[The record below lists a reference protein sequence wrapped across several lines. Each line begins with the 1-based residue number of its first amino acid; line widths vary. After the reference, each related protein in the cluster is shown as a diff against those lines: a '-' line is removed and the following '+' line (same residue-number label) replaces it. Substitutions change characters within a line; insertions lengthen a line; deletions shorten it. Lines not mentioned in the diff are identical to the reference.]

1 MPHFQFDER
10 ESQSNQ
16 RKHGLKKQSQFSG
29 LIAVSI
35 VLFVVVVAIR
45 VRAAQNDLWLD
56 EIWSLDLVNQISS
69 PGEVFSHIH
78 SDNNHYL
85 NSLWLYIC
93 GFQGNW
99 RGYRMLSILA
109 GSGTVALAWLIGRSR
124 DITKAIMAMLLTGF
138 SYVLILY
145 SSEARGYSTL
155 IFLSVLSYYILDC
168 YLSDRRWHVALL
180 FSLSACFGVISHL
193 EFAIFFFSSFLWASY
208 RLIKSG
214 SRFRQAIG
222 SLAVCYV
229 IPTLLLALLY
239 RIDIRYM
246 VIAGGDQPG
255 LFKCYATAL
264 AWALGM
270 PPLFPTWTTFGI
282 AGLILV
288 VCLHQLWR
296 EKSDSIV
303 FFGSVV
309 VVMPILLAIAQRSD
323 VLYVRYFIVSIAFF
337 LLLMSFLFAS
347 LYTALG
353 SKGKILCGCLLI
365 GYVIANGWHLMAL
378 FKFGRGNNGQAIRYL
393 IQNSKEAR
401 PTVGGDQDFR
411 IGTVVDFYN
420 RTEIGNH
427 SLRYITMNN
436 WPANGVEWLICQKE
450 SYADPVP
457 PGQVLTD
464 RKGHQYEL
472 AKIFPTAPLS
482 GLHWFVYHN
491 RAD

>member
-10 ESQSNQ
+10 KANRISASVD
-16 RKHGLKKQSQFSG
+16 LKKQSQLSG
-29 LIAVSI
+29 LIAASA
-35 VLFVVVVAIR
+35 VLLVVAVAIR

-56 EIWSLDLVNQISS
+56 EIWSLDLAHQISS
-69 PGEVFSHIH
+69 PGEVFYHIH

-85 NSLWLYIC
+85 NSLWLYFC

-99 RGYRMLSILA
+99 PGYRMPSVLA
-109 GSGTVALAWLIGRSR
+109 GSGTVALAWLIGRRR
-124 DITKAIMAMLLTGF
+124 DITNAVTAMVLTGF
-138 SYVLILY
+138 SYALILY

-155 IFLSVLSYYILDC
+155 IFFSILSYYLLDC
-168 YLSDRRWHVALL
+168 YLRDRRWQIALL
-180 FSLSACFGVISHL
+180 FSFSACFGLISHL
-193 EFAIFFFSSFLWASY
+193 EFTTFFFSSFLWASY

-214 SRFRQAIG
+214 PGFKEAVV
-222 SLAVCYV
+222 SLAFCYA

-239 RIDIRYM
+239 RVDIRYM
-246 VIAGGDQPG
+246 VIGGGDHPG
-255 LFKCYATAL
+255 LFNCYATSL

-270 PPLFPTWTTFGI
+270 PPPFPTWATFGI
-282 AGLILV
+282 AGLIFM

-296 EKSDSIV
+296 EKSDLIV
-303 FFGSVV
+303 FFVSTV
-309 VVMPILLAIAQRSD
+309 VVMPILLAITQGSE

-337 LLLMSFLFAS
+337 LLLMSFLLAS
-347 LYTALG
+347 LYTSWG
-353 SKGKILCGCLLI
+353 SKGKILCGFLLI

-378 FKFGRGNNGQAIRYL
+378 LKFGRGNNGQAIQYL
-393 IQNSKEAR
+393 LQNSKETP

-420 RTEIGNH
+420 RIETGNP
-427 SLRYITMNN
+427 LKYVTMNK
-436 WPANGVEWLICQKE
+436 WPANGVEWFIYEKE
-450 SYADPVP
+450 SYADSKP
-457 PGQVLTD
+457 PAQVLADTE
-464 RKGHQYEL
+464 GHQYQL

>member
-1 MPHFQFDER
+1 MD
-10 ESQSNQ
+10 
-16 RKHGLKKQSQFSG
+16 LKKQSQFCG

-35 VLFVVVVAIR
+35 LLFVVVVAIR

-56 EIWSLDLVNQISS
+56 EIWSLDLVDQISS

-99 RGYRMLSILA
+99 GGYRIPSILA
-109 GSGTVALAWLIGRSR
+109 GSGTVVLAWLIGRRR
-124 DITKAIMAMLLTGF
+124 DVTNAIMAMLLTGF

-155 IFLSVLSYYILDC
+155 IFFSVLSYYLLDC
-168 YLSDRRWHVALL
+168 YLRDRQWQIGLL
-180 FSLSACFGVISHL
+180 FSLTACFGLISHL
-193 EFAIFFFSSFLWASY
+193 EFTIFFFSSFLWASY

-214 SRFRQAIG
+214 SGFKQAIG
-222 SLAVCYV
+222 PLAVCYA
-229 IPTLLLALLY
+229 IPTVLLALLY

-246 VIAGGDQPG
+246 MIAGGDQPG
-255 LFKCYATAL
+255 LFKCYATSL

-270 PPLFPTWTTFGI
+270 PPLFPTWATFGI
-282 AGLILV
+282 AVLIFLA
-288 VCLHQLWR
+288 CLHQLWR
-296 EKSDSIV
+296 EKPDLIV
-303 FFGSVV
+303 FFGGAV
-309 VVMPILLAIAQRSD
+309 VVMPILLAIAQGSE

-337 LLLMSFLFAS
+337 LLLMSFLLAS
-347 LYTALG
+347 LYTAWG
-353 SKGKILCGCLLI
+353 RKGKILCTCLLI

-378 FKFGRGNNGQAIRYL
+378 FKFGRGNNGQAIHYL
-393 IQNSKEAR
+393 LETSKQT
-401 PTVGGDQDFR
+401 PVTVGGDQDFR

-427 SLRYITMNN
+427 SLRYITMKN
-436 WPANGVEWLICQKE
+436 WPANGVEWLICEKE

-464 RKGHQYEL
+464 RKGHKYEL